1 MRRQL
6 GVVGDCEMW
15 LLKCEKQL
23 VACLRRFWAGG
34 VSVVA
39 EGVELVR

>member
-1 MRRQL
+1 M
-6 GVVGDCEMW
+6 VGDCEMW
-15 LLKCEKQL
+15 LLKCEKEL
-23 VACLRRFWAGG
+23 VARLWRFGAGG